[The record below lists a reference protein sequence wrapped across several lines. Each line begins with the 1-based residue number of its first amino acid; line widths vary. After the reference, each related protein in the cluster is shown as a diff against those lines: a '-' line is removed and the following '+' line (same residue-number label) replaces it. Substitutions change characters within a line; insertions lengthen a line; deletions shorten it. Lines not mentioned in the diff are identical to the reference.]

1 MSTKQI
7 SSAAIHIITGQLAD
21 DPVSCATSTNT
32 PMTIFMVK
40 VTRKM
45 GEEYQTTRYRIK
57 TYNWLATACL
67 DYLHQDRL
75 VQVLGNQMSV
85 WAYTDERTGEP
96 RGVMELVATS
106 VIFLDRPTGNPSAM
120 NHLPPGDIPFSPVP
134 ASVPLPAEV
143 KYEVP
148 DLAFAG

>member
-1 MSTKQI
+1 
-7 SSAAIHIITGQLAD
+7 
-21 DPVSCATSTNT
+21 
-32 PMTIFMVK
+32 MTMFTVK
-40 VTRKM
+40 VTRKV

-85 WAYTDERTGEP
+85 WAYTDERSGEP
-96 RGVMELVATS
+96 RGIMELVATS
-106 VIFLDRPTGNPSAM
+106 VIFLDRPTGNPAAM

-143 KYEVP
+143 EYEVP
-148 DLAFAG
+148 DLALVG